1 MTAVLRATDAQA
13 RAIGA
18 PGSVFISAGA
28 GSGKTRVLAERIVR
42 LLSETGGP
50 KPRQVVA
57 VTFTEAAASELRAR
71 VTRFVEDRA
80 LTGEAHWQ
88 AVLLGLPLMTV
99 GTIHGLCGR
108 IAREHPVES
117 RAGLSFLVQD
127 ETQARA
133 WLEEK
138 LPLALSEGEAA
149 DLLSLPGGLRREAM
163 EALLAD
169 PLAARAA
176 LDVAVSVIALPPD
189 ERTER
194 VWAEVAGEWDHAL
207 STLAALSGPGGE
219 RLEGYRSEV
228 VRLARPAPCP
238 PETLQQLEAA
248 LVGYGKA
255 LGGKKWDE
263 EVKLQVHAA
272 LRSVQS
278 LCSRADLRGEAS
290 PELQVQDRAVLALNR
305 LFTAVNARLQEWR
318 SQEEVATFSDLEVY
332 ADRALKEAHVRAYYA
347 ERFTHLLIDE
357 AQDTNPVQWRIL
369 SSLAGPGV
377 NLTVVGDEK
386 QSIYAFR
393 RADVRIFHQAHAHVR
408 QGGGER
414 VAMHTSFRTHAELVE
429 IMNGYFQAR
438 MTGPDAAGSTRAT
451 FEPLD
456 AFRPHNPAAE
466 PAAEWHAV
474 TGDTDTGTLRHAEA
488 RYLAA
493 RIQGLLLAGRVVH
506 GEDGPRPLRLSDIA
520 VLFRAR
526 TDLDLYEDA
535 FARAGLPF
543 VVHGGRG
550 LLSRPEVQDA
560 LNLLRAVA
568 DPTADV
574 TFAAYLR
581 GPALH
586 LSDARL
592 LALAREREKGETLW
606 TAAECSEDPQVCSA
620 VTTLRELRSLAATLS
635 AAELLM
641 EADVRLHL
649 RAIHAAQPDGPR
661 RAENLR
667 RLQGLLRLWAS
678 DGVRDVTALLAHLQR
693 LDRLEHEEP
702 EAPAPHPDAVQLMTI
717 HGSKGLEFPVVI
729 VADLLRSGG
738 NSSSG
743 IRFDAERGLALRLPR
758 SDTPAPAWERLGELE
773 KERDDAEAERVAY
786 VAFTRA
792 ADLLVLSGVVKDSP
806 AEQKRLAVFESH
818 LPVQGVVR
826 FRVDFGSVTAPPR
839 LNLDVQTGRPRLEV
853 LGGSGASLP
862 DSLPVTALGTF
873 RVCPRQF
880 SYRHVHGFLP
890 LADLWSEQ
898 ASVEAS
904 NPERRAAGRTLGD
917 AVHRAIEGG
926 LSAAGILK
934 TFGHLAPIDLAEV
947 VRLAAAANGEAFRA
961 AAGPFLRERPIQV
974 VIGGVTFEGVVDA
987 WNEGTGLVL
996 DYKTD
1001 RHLDSGHHLPQL
1013 AVYAHRLQAQSAAL
1027 AYLRHDHL
1035 HVFSADELQQ
1045 GFQQVEA
1052 DVARMASLDFAPSP
1066 APTACPRCAFRGVCD
1081 AAQVKA

>member
-1 MTAVLRATDAQA
+1 MTAVLRPTDAQA

-71 VTRFVEDRA
+71 VTRFVEERA

-88 AVLLGLPLMTV
+88 AVLQGLPLMTV

-149 DLLSLPGGLRREAM
+149 DLLALPGGLRREAM

-176 LDVAVSVIALPPD
+176 LDVAVGVIALPPA
-189 ERTER
+189 ERAER
-194 VWAEVAGEWDHAL
+194 VWAEVAGEWDRAL
-207 STLAALSGPGGE
+207 SSLAALSGPGGE

-238 PETLQQLEAA
+238 PETLRAIETVLI
-248 LVGYGKA
+248 GYGKA

-263 EVKLQVHAA
+263 DVKAQVHAA

-290 PELQVQDRAVLALNR
+290 PALQAQDRAVVALNR

-369 SSLAGPGV
+369 SALAGPGV

-408 QGGGER
+408 EGGGER

-438 MTGPDAAGSTRAT
+438 MTGPEAAGSTRAT

-456 AFRPHNPAAE
+456 AFRPGNPAAE
-466 PAAEWHAV
+466 PAAEWHAI

-493 RIQGLLLAGRVVH
+493 RIQALLLAGRVVH
-506 GEDGPRPLRLSDIA
+506 GADGPRPIRLSDIA

-550 LLSRPEVQDA
+550 LLTRPEVQDA

-574 TFAAYLR
+574 TFAGYLR

-606 TAAECSEDPQVCSA
+606 TAAERSEDPRVCLA
-620 VTTLRELRSLAATLS
+620 VTTLRDLRSLAATLS

-641 EADVRLHL
+641 EADARLHL

-743 IRFDAERGLALRLPR
+743 IRFDAEHGLALRLPR

-818 LPVQGVVR
+818 LPVQGVAR
-826 FRVDFGSVTAPPR
+826 FRVDFGGVTAPPR

-853 LGGSGASLP
+853 LGGPGTSLP
-862 DSLPVTALGTF
+862 DSLPVTALSTY

-947 VRLAAAANGEAFRA
+947 VLLVAAANGEAFRA
-961 AAGPFLRERPIQV
+961 ATGPFLRERPIQV

-987 WNEGTGLVL
+987 WNEETGLVL

-1001 RHLDSGHHLPQL
+1001 KHLDPGHHLSQM
-1013 AVYAHRLQAQSAAL
+1013 AVYAHRLQARSAAL
-1027 AYLRHDHL
+1027 AYLRKDQL
-1035 HVFSADELQQ
+1035 HVFTADELER

-1052 DVARMASLDFAPSP
+1052 DVARMAALDFTPSP

>member
-1 MTAVLRATDAQA
+1 VTAVLRATDAQA
-13 RAIGA
+13 SAIGA
-18 PGSVFISAGA
+18 AGSVFISAGA

-42 LLSETGGP
+42 LLSEAGGP

-57 VTFTEAAASELRAR
+57 VTFTEAAAAELRTR
-71 VTRFVEDRA
+71 VTRFVEARA
-80 LTGEAHWQ
+80 AGGEAHWQ
-88 AVLLGLPLMTV
+88 TVLADLPLMTV
-99 GTIHGLCGR
+99 GTIHSLCGR

-133 WLEEK
+133 WLEDK
-138 LPLALSEGEAA
+138 LPLALSEGTRA
-149 DLLSLPGGLRREAM
+149 DLLALPGALRREAM

-169 PLAARAA
+169 PLAARSA
-176 LDVAVSVIALPPD
+176 LDVAVGLIALPPA

-194 VWAEVAGEWDHAL
+194 VWAEVAGEWDRAL
-207 STLAALSGPGGE
+207 SSLAALSGPGGE

-228 VRLARPAPCP
+228 VRLASPAPCP
-238 PETLQQLEAA
+238 PETLQQLEAV

-263 EVKLQVHAA
+263 DVKVQVHAG
-272 LRSVQS
+272 LKSVFS
-278 LCSRADLRGEAS
+278 LCSRADLRGEVS
-290 PELQVQDRAVLALNR
+290 PALQAQDWAVLALNR

-332 ADRALKEAHVRAYYA
+332 ADRALQEAHVRDYYA
-347 ERFTHLLIDE
+347 ERFTHLLVDE

-408 QGGGER
+408 QSGGER
-414 VAMHTSFRTHAELVE
+414 VAMHTSFRTHGELVE
-429 IMNGYFQAR
+429 IMNAYFGSL
-438 MTGPDAAGSTRAT
+438 MKGPLTEGSTRAT

-456 AFRPHNPAAE
+456 AFRPENPATE
-466 PAAEWHAV
+466 PAAEWHAIV
-474 TGDTDTGTLRHAEA
+474 GEADTGTLRHAEGQ
-488 RYLAA
+488 YLAA
-493 RIQGLLLAGRVVH
+493 RIQGLLLSGRVVH
-506 GEDGPRPLRLSDIA
+506 GPGGPRPVRLSDIA

-526 TDLDLYEDA
+526 TDLALYEDA

-550 LLSRPEVQDA
+550 LLTRPEVQDA
-560 LNLLRAVA
+560 LNVLRVVA

-574 TFAAYLR
+574 TLAGYLR

-586 LSDARL
+586 LSDPRL
-592 LALAREREKGETLW
+592 LALARSREKGETLW
-606 TAAECSEDPQVCSA
+606 TAAERSTDAQVQSA
-620 VTTLRELRSLAATLS
+620 VSTLRELRSLASTLS

-641 EADVRLHL
+641 EADARLHL
-649 RAIHAAQPDGPR
+649 RAIHAAQPDGAR

-678 DGVRDVTALLAHLQR
+678 DGVRDVTALLAHLRR

-738 NSSSG
+738 GGASG
-743 IRFDAERGLALRLPR
+743 VRFNAERGVALRLPR
-758 SDTPAPAWERLGELE
+758 TDTPAPAWERLGELE
-773 KERDDAEAERVAY
+773 KERDDAEAERIAY

-792 ADLLVLSGVVKDSP
+792 ADLLILSGVVKDSL
-806 AEQKRLAVFESH
+806 AEQKRLAAFESH

-826 FRVDFGSVTAPPR
+826 FRVDVGSVTPPPK
-839 LNLDVQTGRPRLEV
+839 LDLDVQSGRPRLDV
-853 LGGSGASLP
+853 LGGPGASLP
-862 DSLPVTALGTF
+862 DTLPVTALGTY

-898 ASVEAS
+898 ATQETS
-904 NPERRAAGRTLGD
+904 NPERRVAGRTIGD
-917 AVHRAIEGG
+917 AVHKAIEGG
-926 LSAAGILK
+926 LGAPGILK
-934 TFGHLAPIDLAEV
+934 AFGHLAPIDLAEV
-947 VRLAAAANGEAFRA
+947 VQLVAAAGGPAFQA
-961 AAGPFLRERPIQV
+961 TPGPFLRERPIQV
-974 VIGGVTFEGVVDA
+974 MIGGVTFEGVVDA
-987 WNEGTGLVL
+987 WNESTGLVL

-1001 RHLDSGHHLPQL
+1001 RHLDSAHHLPQL
-1013 AVYAHRLQAQSAAL
+1013 SVYARRLKAKEAAL

-1035 HVFSADELQQ
+1035 HTFSAEELDQ
-1045 GFQQVEA
+1045 GYAQVET
-1052 DVARMASLDFAPSP
+1052 DVSRMMALDFTPSP
-1066 APTACPRCAFRGVCD
+1066 TPAVCSRCAFRGVCD
-1081 AAQVKA
+1081 AAEVRA